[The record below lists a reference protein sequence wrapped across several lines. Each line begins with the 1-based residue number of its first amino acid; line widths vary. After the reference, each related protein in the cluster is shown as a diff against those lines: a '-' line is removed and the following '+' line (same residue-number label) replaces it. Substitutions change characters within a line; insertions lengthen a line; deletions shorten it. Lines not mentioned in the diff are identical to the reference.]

1 MEHNGTFNWL
11 WHAAERISFP
21 RINLKVITFK
31 SPHDAM
37 QTKRSQAHPST
48 KNQFWAHM
56 PQLHIE
62 FIMLVVAFAA
72 YFRTFL
78 KSLLIPMDSV
88 LFTFAWS
95 VPIDCFIKFIQ
106 RRGEGCRGLMRTLI
120 NTSLTRFVHTS
131 LKILKV
137 DGRLCYLVRLRSR
150 IRAFAR
156 HQVLSGAFAAWCFRP
171 ANVFP

>member
-1 MEHNGTFNWL
+1 MEPSIGYGMPQKGFRFLGSTWKSSHSKAHMMPCKQNVAKHIQVQRISSGLTCHNYILSLLCWL
-11 WHAAERISFP
+11 WHLQHIFG
-21 RINLKVITFK
+21 L
-31 SPHDAM
+31 
-37 QTKRSQAHPST
+37 
-48 KNQFWAHM
+48 FWK
-56 PQLHIE
+56 
-62 FIMLVVAFAA
+62 A
-72 YFRTFL
+72 YWFRWTA
-78 KSLLIPMDSV
+78 V